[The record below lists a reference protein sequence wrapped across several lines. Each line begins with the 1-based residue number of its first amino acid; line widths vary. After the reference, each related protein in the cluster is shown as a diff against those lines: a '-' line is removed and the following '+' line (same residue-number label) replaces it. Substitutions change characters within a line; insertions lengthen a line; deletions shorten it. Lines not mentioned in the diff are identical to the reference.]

1 MCLIRVLLATNTFAD
16 DVDCVCVR
24 REPVIT
30 MAKCL
35 RHQRA
40 STSVMTA
47 VAGVDVV
54 EYLLAF
60 VLRHAA
66 LEHARDAALVELVVD
81 DGEGFAAPDDLSRFH
96 FIRG

>member
-1 MCLIRVLLATNTFAD
+1 MRLIRVLLATNTFAN

-24 REPVIT
+24 RELVKT

-35 RHQRA
+35 RDQRA
-40 STSVMTA
+40 STGVMTA

-66 LEHARDAALVELVVD
+66 LENT
-81 DGEGFAAPDDLSRFH
+81 
-96 FIRG
+96 